1 MVASYQVRKLVNDIY
16 AYVYIQGV
24 CEKELHNF
32 PEILCVG
39 GDACVLVCVCV
50 RAFLLMCVCV
60 AFIWSCRNNLT

>member
-32 PEILCVG
+32 PEILCG
-39 GDACVLVCVCV
+39 GGMRACLFVCAFVRSCLCVCV
-50 RAFLLMCVCV
+50 LLLYGVV
-60 AFIWSCRNNLT
+60 ETI